1 MQKKISKMVAIFLT
15 ISIFLNCQY
24 VYAGVVINPIE
35 YIKSEFSKEIRL
47 EDDYYTAINKDWLDS
62 IELDEGKM
70 SYGTFEELSCNVAD
84 DIKNIICNIRSNK
97 DKYSKDS
104 DEIKV
109 LNLFENYLDM
119 DSRNELGIQPI
130 KKYIDKVNSVE
141 TMDQLM
147 DILSN
152 YDFLYFQSLIN
163 LGVGI
168 DFRDSSK
175 NVLYISRIGLGLGN
189 PGYYKFDSKDNKKI
203 RKEYIKYIE
212 KLHKL
217 SGKSSKD
224 AKSAAKS
231 FYDFENTIAQVTPAV
246 DEEAAD
252 PKKVEKSYNVYTMDA
267 IRRKLSNVDID
278 KILNNLNIDVT
289 NKIIV
294 EDPNQLAVINE
305 LICED
310 NIDILK
316 NFIITSILINS
327 DTVLNKDFREASDG
341 LKKSL
346 YGASCENINE
356 MECVKFVDYELGGII
371 SRLYV
376 EKYFDKECKEEV
388 EEIADEIIEN
398 FQGRLEKLSWMSEDT
413 KIEAINKLNKV
424 KVKIGYPNKWKDYSN
439 LSIRS
444 YAEGGDLIENTIN
457 IFKLEAEK
465 QFAKLNKDVDK
476 DEWNMEAF
484 VVNAYYN
491 PINNEIVFPAGI
503 LQKPFYDH
511 QASKECNLGGI
522 GTVIGHE
529 LTHAFDNTGAQF
541 DEEGNLKLWW
551 RPKDYEEFIKRS
563 KKVSQYYSN
572 IEIEKGK
579 FINGDLTVGEN
590 ISDLGGMACILD
602 LANKLKNPNFK
613 ELFENYAMI
622 WRETSTEELK
632 EYLLNNDPHAPK
644 KARVN
649 AVLSQFEE
657 FYNTYNIK
665 EEDKMYIKPEE
676 RVAIW

>member
-1 MQKKISKMVAIFLT
+1 MQKKISKMVAVILA

-24 VYAGVVINPIE
+24 SYASAVINPIE
-35 YIKSEFSKEIRL
+35 YIKSQFGTEIRL
-47 EDDYYTAINKDWLDS
+47 EDDYYTAINKEWFDS

-70 SYGTFEELSCNVAD
+70 SYGTFEELSCNVSD
-84 DIKNIICNIRSNK
+84 DIKNIICSIRSNK
-97 DKYSKDS
+97 DKYAKDS

-109 LNLFENYLDM
+109 LNLFENYLDIN
-119 DSRNELGIQPI
+119 SRNELGMQPI
-130 KKYIDKVNSVE
+130 KKYIDEVNSIE

-147 DILSN
+147 DILSS

-163 LGVGI
+163 LGVGM

-175 NVLYISRIGLGLGN
+175 NVLYVSRTGLGLGN
-189 PGYYKFDSKDNKKI
+189 SGYYKSNSKQNKKI

-217 SGKSSKD
+217 SGKNSKD
-224 AKSAAKS
+224 SKKAAES
-231 FYDFENTIAQVTPAV
+231 FYNFENTIAQVTPAV

-252 PKKVEKSYNVYTMDA
+252 PKKVEKSYNVYTMEQ
-267 IRRKLSNVDID
+267 IKRKLFNVDID
-278 KILNNLNIDVT
+278 KMMNDLKINTT

-294 EDPNQLAVINE
+294 EDPNQLAVIND
-305 LICED
+305 LMCED
-310 NIDILK
+310 NIEKIK
-316 NFIITSILINS
+316 NFIITNILINS
-327 DTVLNKDFREASDG
+327 DSILNKEFREASNG
-341 LKKSL
+341 LKKVL
-346 YGASCENINE
+346 YGASCEDMNE
-356 MECVKFVDYELGGII
+356 MEGVKFVNYELGGII

-376 EKYFDKECKEEV
+376 ENYFDKECKEEV
-388 EEIADEIIEN
+388 QAIADKIIEN
-398 FQGRLEKLSWMSEDT
+398 FKGRLEKLSWMSDT
-413 KIEAINKLNKV
+413 TKAEAVTKLNNV
-424 KVKIGYPNKWKDYSN
+424 KVKIGYPDKWEDYRN
-439 LSIRS
+439 LDIRS
-444 YAEGGDLIENTIN
+444 YEEGGNLIENTIN

-465 QFAKLNKDVDK
+465 QFSKLNKDVNK
-476 DEWNMEAF
+476 DEWSMEAF

-511 QASKECNLGGI
+511 TASEECNLGGI

-541 DEEGNLKLWW
+541 DEKGNLKVWW
-551 RPKDYEEFIKRS
+551 SPKDYEEFIKRS

-572 IEIEKGK
+572 IEVEKGK

-602 LANKLKNPNFK
+602 LADDLKNPNLK

-622 WRETSTEELK
+622 WREISTEEIK
-632 EYLLNNDPHAPK
+632 DYLLNNDPHAPK
-644 KARVN
+644 KVRVN

-657 FYNTYNIK
+657 FYNVYDIK
-665 EEDKMYIKPEE
+665 EGDKMYIKPEE